1 MSSAFSIQFITVS
14 IFSQNEES
22 CFIVPMIVN
31 LRLNVGLCFTGDLYD
46 GAPFNIIR
54 G

>member
-14 IFSQNEES
+14 FSQNEES
-22 CFIVPMIVN
+22 CFIVHMIVN
-31 LRLNVGLCFTGDLYD
+31 LRLNVGLCFTGGLYD